1 MTDPLLAT
9 IHCPKPTLL
18 SEILLCHCCD
28 TPAHPKSTMC
38 LQLNSGKLIF
48 QWTTRRDTFCV
59 IYKMLLIYNCQITCQ
74 RYDYFGVD

>member
-18 SEILLCHCCD
+18 SEILLCLCCD

-38 LQLNSGKLIF
+38 FQLNSGRLIF
-48 QWTTRRDTFCV
+48 HNSACV
-59 IYKMLLIYNCQITCQ
+59 SQ
-74 RYDYFGVD
+74 VDVIKFS